1 MTIGERIK
9 FLRTEKGITQSELA
23 KTLNIARSTL
33 SQYES
38 NQRTPSDDMK
48 LKLSSIFNVSIDYL
62 LGLTDIP
69 YTQKTGRTNRKT
81 SDEQLLE
88 TKPTTVSF
96 EEYLKKYNVS
106 DSELDMIKAY
116 LALPYEA
123 RKSLVEFFK
132 ALPSSFDKKE
142 KDHIEEELEAYRAEL
157 EAEEKEKTLSASG
170 KQDEDLNQ
178 KHA

>member
-9 FLRTEKGITQSELA
+9 SLRTEKGITQSELA

-48 LKLSSIFNVSIDYL
+48 LKLSSIFDVSIDYL

-69 YTQKTGRTNRKT
+69 YTQNIGRVNRKT

-88 TKPTTVSF
+88 INPTTISL

-116 LALPYEA
+116 LMLPYEA

-132 ALPSSFDKKE
+132 ALPSSFNKKE
-142 KDHIEEELEAYRAEL
+142 KNPIEEEVEAYRTEL
-157 EAEEKEKTLSASG
+157 KAEEKEKTLSASER
-170 KQDEDLNQ
+170 QDEDLNQ